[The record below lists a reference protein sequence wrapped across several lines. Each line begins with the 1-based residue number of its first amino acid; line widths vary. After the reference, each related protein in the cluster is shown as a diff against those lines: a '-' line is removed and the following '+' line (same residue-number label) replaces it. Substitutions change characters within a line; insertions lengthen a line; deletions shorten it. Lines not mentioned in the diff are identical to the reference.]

1 MHNNLFLN
9 RLVINTKAGGIAY
22 DESFHRGVNIIR
34 GDNSSGKSTI
44 SHFIFYVFG
53 GAFSKWVKEAKE
65 CNEVLAEVEMNKSV
79 FTIKR
84 EVSEHTNSPIFIHWG
99 TMDDLFNNPEK
110 YLWNKFGYAT
120 TSEKKSFSN
129 VFFENLGLPIVYGDN
144 NITMHQIL
152 RLLYVDQDSP
162 TNSLFLYE
170 QFDSQLNRETVSDL
184 LLGVYDEELYGNKIN
199 LRQKESDFDKIKGEI
214 TGVKKFIGNTF
225 NLTPALIKTQID
237 KTQENINDIENQIVS
252 LKEDKKRVNYTAK
265 SKLEFE
271 KLNIEAIKQRT
282 KVKNIEEQFSLV
294 KYEIDDT
301 DFFIDSLETKLKA
314 IRNSIITRDFLGE
327 FQLDHCPECL
337 KKIEN
342 IQNENQCKLCKS
354 HTDDSYGVTQARK
367 IEQELDFQ
375 IKESRKNLI
384 TKLASK
390 DELEILLDSERI
402 ENKHIQ
408 INVNNALKDVKSFR
422 SEKIDQLY
430 IDKGFHEGELL
441 QQRTLL
447 ENAEAYEN
455 LNQRKIELEHKILAL
470 KEAIKFG
477 LAAQE
482 KLKIDINKKVKD
494 CGLDLLRNDLYRQRE
509 FREAKEFNID
519 YRNNLAF
526 LDDKDLRFSA
536 SSDFYLKTTARYS
549 LFFASLEVKSMRYP
563 RFILCDNMEDK
574 GIEAVR
580 AKNFQKLIVE
590 KANSY
595 NSDDFQLIYTT
606 SFIPD
611 ELNVEQY
618 TVGDFYTESTPSLNI
633 V

>member
-9 RLVINTKAGGIAY
+9 RLVIRTNEGGTAY
-22 DESFHRGVNIIR
+22 DENFHRGVNIIR

-44 SHFIFYVFG
+44 SHFIFYVLG
-53 GAFSKWVKEAKE
+53 GAFSKWVKEAKK
-65 CNEVLAEVEMNKSV
+65 CSEVLAEVEMNKSV

-84 EVSEHTNSPIFIHWG
+84 EVSEHTKSPIFIHWG

-110 YLWNKFGYAT
+110 YTWNKFGYDT
-120 TSEKKSFSN
+120 TTEKKSFSN

-170 QFDSQLNRETVSDL
+170 QFDSQLNRETISDL
-184 LLGVYDEELYGNKIN
+184 LLGVYEEKLYNNKID
-199 LRQKESDFDKIKGEI
+199 LREKESEFDKIKGEI
-214 TGVKKFIGNTF
+214 TGVKKFIGNAF
-225 NLTPALIKTQID
+225 NLTPELINTQID
-237 KTQENINDIENQIVS
+237 NTQKSIIEIENQIVS
-252 LKEDKKRVNYTAK
+252 LKEGEKRVNYSVK

-271 KLNIEAIKQRT
+271 KLNIDVIKQRT
-282 KVKNIEEQFSLV
+282 KVKTTEDQLSLV

-301 DFFIDSLETKLKA
+301 DFFIDSLEAKLKA

-337 KKIEN
+337 KRIEDKQIEN
-342 IQNENQCKLCKS
+342 HCKLCKEPA
-354 HTDDSYGVTQARK
+354 DNSYGVTQARK

-375 IKESRKNLI
+375 IKESRKNLV
-384 TKLASK
+384 TKLVSK
-390 DELEILLDSERI
+390 DELEIRLHSERI
-402 ENKHIQ
+402 ENNQIQ
-408 INVNNALKDVKSFR
+408 ISVNNALKDVKSFR
-422 SEKIDQLY
+422 NEKIDQLY
-430 IDKGFHEGELL
+430 ISKGFQEGEIL

-447 ENAEAYEN
+447 ENAEAYAN
-455 LNQRKIELEHKILAL
+455 LNERKINLENRIAVL
-470 KEAIKFG
+470 KGAIKSG
-477 LAAQE
+477 LAEQE
-482 KLKIDINKKVKD
+482 KLKTNINKKVKD

-526 LDDKDLRFSA
+526 LDDKELRFSA

-549 LFFASLEVKSMRYP
+549 LFFAALEVESMRYP

-574 GIEAVR
+574 GIEAIR

-595 NSDDFQLIYTT
+595 NKDDFQLIYTT
-606 SFIPD
+606 SFIPE

-618 TVGDFYTESTPSLNI
+618 TVGKFYTEATPSLS
-633 V
+633 VG